1 MKKTDQRS
9 PDQERKSIP
18 WRDWSEAAFAT
29 AQRSKRPI
37 LLYLMTQ
44 WGHAIHVFEQTVL
57 SQPDIVDEINE
68 SFVPIRVDSIR
79 RPDVFER
86 YNQGGWP
93 SICILTPEGVLLHGR
108 TGGTSHVLLETL
120 KQVKQY
126 FTDNLEAIETAVQQ
140 QGDLALPTMRHRPDE
155 ASSSISLDSV
165 RQDAL
170 AYYDTRYH
178 GFGRAPKFAMPD
190 LLFFLLEDPS
200 EELRRLA
207 FVTLETLR
215 VSPMH
220 DQLGG
225 GFHRSCEDEAWRHPT
240 FEKLFSDNIALLECY
255 LEAYRQTQDE
265 RFSNVAMRLIGFVED
280 ALGDTSGLFYNAQ
293 DSDPVPG
300 DRNGFY
306 GWTADE
312 IKEAVDDESAA
323 AIAIAYYG
331 IGPESRL
338 PGVDG
343 RSALEERVPVSQLA
357 LRFDA
362 EAEQVESLL
371 DKAKQSIRKVR
382 SSRKDPGVDDGMFL
396 ADQGRA
402 MGTMALAGIL
412 LGKPR
417 FLQRAFEIGDLIW
430 NRAHLETGCVPREFG
445 SSDEAAYLVDQ
456 VEVILG
462 YLELYRV
469 SGRSNDLVRAV
480 NLAEETWELLGDS
493 EGVGCLDHTA
503 RETELGAV
511 QYPYT
516 PFEPNSRLLLATL
529 LISAYTQDSAWHE
542 RALRLKD
549 GLESMRPAHRLRDA
563 SYGRALR
570 RVITSPPMVDLITG
584 EGVGEMRKRILEEA
598 PNGTLI
604 RAFDPDQRTE
614 WTPLERYPSNG
625 ANARAVVYAGEH
637 SFEPTH
643 DIDLALLHL
652 NELT

>member
-1 MKKTDQRS
+1 MKPHSSSHD
-9 PDQERKSIP
+9 PERKSIP
-18 WRDWSEAAFAT
+18 WRDWSEAAFAA

-37 LLYLMTQ
+37 LLYLVTQ
-44 WGHAIHVFEQTVL
+44 WGHAIHVYDRSVL
-57 SQPDIVDEINE
+57 SDPGVIDQINE
-68 SFVPIRVDSIR
+68 NFVPIRVDSIR

-93 SICILTPEGVLLHGR
+93 SICILTPDGVLLHGR
-108 TGGTSHVLLETL
+108 TGGTRDILLETL
-120 KQVKQY
+120 KQVKEY
-126 FTDNLEAIETAVQQ
+126 FTENFDAIEAAVKE
-140 QGDLALPTMRHRPDE
+140 QGELALPTMRNLPE
-155 ASSSISLDSV
+155 GEGGSISLDSI

-225 GFHRSCEDEAWRHPT
+225 GFHRSCEDEAWRFPT
-240 FEKLFSDNIALLECY
+240 FEKLFSDNIAILECY
-255 LEAYRQTQDE
+255 LEAYRQTRDE
-265 RFSNVAMRLIGFVED
+265 RFSTVAMRLMGYIED
-280 ALGDTSGLFYNAQ
+280 ALGDESGLFYNAQ
-293 DSDPVPG
+293 DSDPEPG
-300 DRNGFY
+300 NRNGFY

-312 IKEAVDDESAA
+312 IKEAVDDENAA
-323 AIAIAYYG
+323 AVAIAYYG
-331 IGPESRL
+331 IGPESKL

-362 EAEQVESLL
+362 EAEQIESLL
-371 DKAKQSIRKVR
+371 EKAKLAIQKVR
-382 SSRKDPGVDDGMFL
+382 AARKDPGVDDGML
-396 ADQGRA
+396 LSDQGRA
-402 MGTMALAGIL
+402 MGALALAGIL

-417 FLQRAFEIGDLIW
+417 FMQRAFEIGDLIW
-430 NRAHLETGCVPREFG
+430 SRAHLETGCVPREFG
-445 SSDEAAYLVDQ
+445 STDESIYLIDQ
-456 VEVILG
+456 VDVMLG
-462 YLELYRV
+462 YLDLYRV

-480 NLAEETWELLGDS
+480 TLAEETWELLGDP
-493 EGVGCLDHTA
+493 EGGGCLDHLQ

-511 QYPYT
+511 RYPYT

-529 LISAYTQDSAWHE
+529 LISAYTQDSNWHQ
-542 RALRLKD
+542 RALQLKD
-549 GLESMRPAHRLRDA
+549 GLETMRPAHRLRDA

-570 RVITSPPMVDLITG
+570 RVITTPPMVDLITG
-584 EGVGEMRKRILEEA
+584 DGVGEMRKRLLEEA
-598 PNGTLI
+598 PIGTLI
-604 RAFDPDQRTE
+604 RAFDPDQRTP

-625 ANARAVVYAGEH
+625 ANARAVVYAGET

-643 DIDLALLHL
+643 DIELALLHL